1 MQPITKTIGLHEF
14 EDSVRSVLD
23 EVAETHVPYVLTRDS
38 HPEAVLVP
46 YEEFQ
51 RFQEFQD
58 KEVVRRFKDLLSR
71 MAAQNAQFSD
81 EEIAEDIAAA
91 RRERSR

>member
-1 MQPITKTIGLHEF
+1 MPLTKTIGVNELQE
-14 EDSVRSVLD
+14 SLRSVFD
-23 EVAETHVPYVLTRDS
+23 EVAEDHVPYVLTRDS

-58 KEVVRRFKDLLSR
+58 QEVAHRFEELLAR
-71 MAAQNAQFSD
+71 MAEQNARFSD
-81 EEIAEDIAAA
+81 EEIDEDIAAA